1 MKTSFVSA
9 KLILLNS
16 LFVKKSLICRSRTYF
31 NIRTIAFFLTPYFY
45 KVYIY
50 KVYIKKHAPQK
61 RSLTHNKVL
70 FWILPTFCRACE
82 LYEAIPIVITRV
94 FRSFE
99 QFIISSEMPISTASI
114 YERFE
119 VSLAQLKFSPK
130 ASTSRLFKN
139 YK

>member
-9 KLILLNS
+9 KPILLDS

-45 KVYIY
+45 KVYI
-50 KVYIKKHAPQK
+50 KKHAPQK
-61 RSLTHNKVL
+61 RSLTHNKML

-82 LYEAIPIVITRV
+82 LYGAIPIVITRV

-99 QFIISSEMPISTASI
+99 QLMISSEMPISTASI

-130 ASTSRLFKN
+130 ASTNRLFKN
-139 YK
+139 YNYK